1 MEVPRSR
8 TYMEVAAV
16 EPEFPMTDGMKRQT
30 IIDAL
35 LTLLA
40 SEPLDRIGL
49 DDVAK
54 AAGVS
59 LADLR
64 GEFPSIVAI
73 LSAHMKDVDRK
84 VLAADASDMDEEPAR
99 ERLFDVLMRR
109 LDAHAGHKAA
119 IRSLMRSTLC
129 NPPLALVMNGLAA
142 RSMSWMMTAAGI
154 SAAGPK
160 GALRAQAL
168 ALMYVRVLSVWANDE
183 DPGLARTMAAL
194 DRELARAERWSGM
207 LDTLLAIPE
216 RLQAGRWRARRR
228 RDPNPDDDIV
238 AA

>member
-1 MEVPRSR
+1 
-8 TYMEVAAV
+8 
-16 EPEFPMTDGMKRQT
+16 MTDATNRT
-30 IIDAL
+30 RIIDAL
-35 LTLLA
+35 LSLLA
-40 SEPLDRIGL
+40 TEPLERIGL
-49 DDVAK
+49 DDIAK
-54 AAGVS
+54 AAGIS

-64 GEFPSIVAI
+64 GEFSSVTAI
-73 LSAHMKDVDRK
+73 LAAHMKDIDRK
-84 VLAADASDMDEEPAR
+84 VLSADTADMSEEPAR

-142 RSMSWMMTAAGI
+142 QSMSWMMTAAGI

-168 ALMYVRVLSVWANDE
+168 TLMYVRVLSVWANDE

-194 DRELARAERWSGM
+194 DRELARAERWSGF
-207 LDTLLAIPE
+207 LDTMLAIPE
-216 RLQAGRWRARRR
+216 RLQAGRWRATRR
-228 RDPNPDDDIV
+228 RDPEPNDEGV

>member
-1 MEVPRSR
+1 
-8 TYMEVAAV
+8 
-16 EPEFPMTDGMKRQT
+16 MTDATNRT
-30 IIDAL
+30 RIIDAL
-35 LTLLA
+35 LTLLGT
-40 SEPLDRIGL
+40 EPLERIGL
-49 DDVAK
+49 DDIAK
-54 AAGVS
+54 AAGIS

-64 GEFPSIVAI
+64 GEFSSVTAI
-73 LSAHMKDVDRK
+73 LAAHMKDVDRK
-84 VLAADASDMDEEPAR
+84 VLSADTADMTEEPAR

-109 LDAHAGHKAA
+109 LDAHAGHKSA

-168 ALMYVRVLSVWANDE
+168 TLMYVRVLSVWANDE

-207 LDTLLAIPE
+207 LDTMFAIPE
-216 RLQAGRWRARRR
+216 RLRAGRWRATRR
-228 RDPNPDDDIV
+228 RDPEPDDEGV

>member
-1 MEVPRSR
+1 
-8 TYMEVAAV
+8 
-16 EPEFPMTDGMKRQT
+16 MTDASTTEAGDRAR

-40 SEPLDRIGL
+40 STPFERIRL

-54 AAGVS
+54 TAGVS

-64 GEFPSIVAI
+64 GAFPSVVAI
-73 LSAHMKDVDRK
+73 LAAHMKDVDRK
-84 VLAADASDMDEEPAR
+84 VLAADTSDMGEEPAR

-109 LDAHAGHKAA
+109 LDAHAPHRAA
-119 IRSLMRSTLC
+119 IRSLLRSARYD
-129 NPPLALVMNGLAA
+129 PPLALVMNGLAA

-154 SAAGPK
+154 SSAGPK

-168 ALMYVRVLSVWANDE
+168 TLLYARVLSVWANDE

-207 LDTLLAIPE
+207 LDAMLAIPE
-216 RLQAGRWRARRR
+216 RLQAGRRRARRR
-228 RDPNPDDDIV
+228 RDPDSDDDIV

>member
-1 MEVPRSR
+1 
-8 TYMEVAAV
+8 
-16 EPEFPMTDGMKRQT
+16 MTDATNRT
-30 IIDAL
+30 RIIDAL
-35 LTLLA
+35 LSLLA
-40 SEPLDRIGL
+40 TEPLERIGL
-49 DDVAK
+49 DDIAK
-54 AAGVS
+54 AAGMS

-64 GEFPSIVAI
+64 GEFPSVTAI
-73 LSAHMKDVDRK
+73 LAAHMKDVDRK
-84 VLAADASDMDEEPAR
+84 VLSADTGDMSEEPVR

-142 RSMSWMMTAAGI
+142 QSMSWMMTAAGI

-168 ALMYVRVLSVWANDE
+168 TLMYVRVLSVWANDD

-194 DRELARAERWSGM
+194 DRELARAERWSGF
-207 LDTLLAIPE
+207 LDTMLAIPE
-216 RLQAGRWRARRR
+216 RLQAGRWRATRRR
-228 RDPNPDDDIV
+228 NPEPDDEGV

>member
-1 MEVPRSR
+1 MKQ
-8 TYMEVAAV
+8 
-16 EPEFPMTDGMKRQT
+16 EPAMTDAPNRT
-30 IIDAL
+30 RAIDAL
-35 LTLLA
+35 MTLLA
-40 SEPLDRIGL
+40 TQPLERIGL
-49 DDVAK
+49 DDIAK
-54 AAGVS
+54 AAGIS

-64 GEFPSIVAI
+64 GEFSSSAAI
-73 LSAHMKDVDRK
+73 LAAHMKDIDRM
-84 VLAADASDMDEEPAR
+84 VLVADASDMGEEPAR

-119 IRSLMRSTLC
+119 IRSLMRSTVC
-129 NPPLALVMNGLAA
+129 NPPLALLMNGLAA

-168 ALMYVRVLSVWANDE
+168 TLMYVRVLSVWSKDE

-194 DRELARAERWSGM
+194 DRELARGERWSGF
-207 LDTLLAIPE
+207 LDTILAIPE
-216 RLQAGRWRARRR
+216 RIQAGRWRARRR
-228 RDPNPDDDIV
+228 RDPNPDDEIV

>member
-1 MEVPRSR
+1 MEVPPSG
-8 TYMEVAAV
+8 TYIAADQQR
-16 EPEFPMTDGMKRQT
+16 EPAMTDGTNRTK
-30 IIDAL
+30 IVEAL

-40 SEPLDRIGL
+40 SEPLERIGL
-49 DDVAK
+49 GDIAK

-64 GEFPSIVAI
+64 AEFSSVVAI
-73 LSAHMKDVDRK
+73 LAAHMKDIDRQ
-84 VLAADASDMDEEPAR
+84 VLSGDTSDMNEESAR

-109 LDAHAGHKAA
+109 LDAHAPHKAA
-119 IRSLMRSTLC
+119 IRSLMQSTLR
-129 NPPLALVMNGLAA
+129 NPPLALVMNAFAA
-142 RSMSWMMTAAGI
+142 RSMGWMMTAAGI

-168 ALMYVRVLSVWANDE
+168 TLLYVRVLSVWSRDD

-194 DRELARAERWSGM
+194 DRELARAERWSGF
-207 LDTLLAIPE
+207 LDTMLAIPE
-216 RLQAGRWRARRR
+216 RLQSGRWRARRK
-228 RDPNPDDDIV
+228 RDPKPDDEIV

>member
-1 MEVPRSR
+1 
-8 TYMEVAAV
+8 
-16 EPEFPMTDGMKRQT
+16 MTDATTTDASKRAR

-40 SEPLDRIGL
+40 SEPLERIGL
-49 DDVAK
+49 DQIAK
-54 AAGVS
+54 AADLS

-64 GEFPSIVAI
+64 DEFPSAVAI
-73 LSAHMKDVDRK
+73 LAAHMKDIDRK
-84 VLAADASDMDEEPAR
+84 VLAADATDMGEEPAR

-109 LDAHAGHKAA
+109 LDAHAPHKAA

-142 RSMSWMMTAAGI
+142 RSMGWMMTAAGI

-168 ALMYVRVLSVWANDE
+168 TLLYVRVLSVWANDE

-194 DRELARAERWSGM
+194 DRELARGERLSGM

-216 RLQAGRWRARRR
+216 RLQAGRWRAKRR
-228 RDPNPDDDIV
+228 RDPNPDDEIV

>member
-1 MEVPRSR
+1 
-8 TYMEVAAV
+8 
-16 EPEFPMTDGMKRQT
+16 MTDSTHRKA

-35 LTLLA
+35 LSLL
-40 SEPLDRIGL
+40 ETGPLERIGL
-49 DDVAK
+49 NDIAK
-54 AAGVS
+54 AAGIS

-64 GEFPSIVAI
+64 GEFSSVVAI
-73 LSAHMKDVDRK
+73 LAAHMKDIDRT
-84 VLAADASDMDEEPAR
+84 VLSADTSDMGDEPAR

-109 LDAHAGHKAA
+109 LDAHAGHKLA
-119 IRSLMRSTLC
+119 IRSLIRSTLC

-168 ALMYVRVLSVWANDE
+168 TLMYVRVLSVWANDE

-194 DRELARAERWSGM
+194 DRELARAERWSGF
-207 LDTLLAIPE
+207 LDTMLAIPE

-228 RDPNPDDDIV
+228 RDPDSDDGIE

>member
-1 MEVPRSR
+1 
-8 TYMEVAAV
+8 
-16 EPEFPMTDGMKRQT
+16 MTDATTTYASKRAR

-40 SEPLDRIGL
+40 SEPLERIGL
-49 DDVAK
+49 DDIAK

-64 GEFPSIVAI
+64 DEFPSAVAI
-73 LSAHMKDVDRK
+73 LAAHMKDIDRK
-84 VLAADASDMDEEPAR
+84 VLAADATDMGEEPAR

-109 LDAHAGHKAA
+109 LDAHAPHKAA

-142 RSMSWMMTAAGI
+142 RSMGWMMTAAGI

-168 ALMYVRVLSVWANDE
+168 TLLYVRVLSVWANDE

-194 DRELARAERWSGM
+194 DRELARGERLSGM

-216 RLQAGRWRARRR
+216 RLQAGRWRAKRR
-228 RDPNPDDDIV
+228 RDPNPDDEIV

>member
-8 TYMEVAAV
+8 TYIGIAAV
-16 EPEFPMTDGMKRQT
+16 EPEFPMTDGVKRTT

-35 LTLLA
+35 LNLLA
-40 SEPLDRIGL
+40 SDPLERIGL
-49 DDVAK
+49 DDIAK
-54 AAGVS
+54 AAGIS

-64 GEFPSIVAI
+64 GEFSSVVAI
-73 LSAHMKDVDRK
+73 LAAHMKDIDRT
-84 VLAADASDMDEEPAR
+84 VLAADVVDMGEEPAR

-109 LDAHAGHKAA
+109 LDSHAAHKAA
-119 IRSLMRSTLC
+119 IRSLIRSTLC

-154 SAAGPK
+154 SASGPK
-160 GALRAQAL
+160 GMLRAQAL
-168 ALMYVRVLSVWANDE
+168 TLMYVRVLSVWANDE

-207 LDTLLAIPE
+207 LDTMLAIPE

-228 RDPNPDDDIV
+228 RDPNPDDDII

>member
-1 MEVPRSR
+1 M
-8 TYMEVAAV
+8 ANGA
-16 EPEFPMTDGMKRQT
+16 DRQT

-40 SEPLDRIGL
+40 EKPLERIGL
-49 DDVAK
+49 DDIAR
-54 AAGVS
+54 AAGIS
-59 LADLR
+59 LAELR
-64 GEFPSIVAI
+64 GEFSSVVAI
-73 LSAHMKDVDRK
+73 LAAHMKEIDRK
-84 VLAADASDMDEEPAR
+84 VLSADTADMGEEPPR

-168 ALMYVRVLSVWANDE
+168 TLMYVRVLSVWVEDE
-183 DPGLARTMAAL
+183 DPGLARTMSAL

-207 LDTLLAIPE
+207 LDTMLAIPE
-216 RLQAGRWRARRR
+216 RLRAGRWRARRR
-228 RDPNPDDDIV
+228 RDPNPDDEIV

>member
-1 MEVPRSR
+1 
-8 TYMEVAAV
+8 
-16 EPEFPMTDGMKRQT
+16 MTDASTTEAGDRAR

-40 SEPLDRIGL
+40 STPFERIRL

-54 AAGVS
+54 TAGVS

-64 GEFPSIVAI
+64 GAFPSVVAI
-73 LSAHMKDVDRK
+73 LAAHMKDVDRK
-84 VLAADASDMDEEPAR
+84 VLAADTSDMGEEPAR
-99 ERLFDVLMRR
+99 ERMFDVLMRR
-109 LDAHAGHKAA
+109 LDAHAPHRAA
-119 IRSLMRSTLC
+119 IRSLLRSARYD
-129 NPPLALVMNGLAA
+129 PPLALVMNGLAA

-154 SAAGPK
+154 SSAGPK

-168 ALMYVRVLSVWANDE
+168 TLLYARVLSVWANDE

-207 LDTLLAIPE
+207 LDAMLAIPE
-216 RLQAGRWRARRR
+216 RLQAGRRRARRR
-228 RDPNPDDDIV
+228 RDPDPDDDIV

>member
-1 MEVPRSR
+1 
-8 TYMEVAAV
+8 
-16 EPEFPMTDGMKRQT
+16 MTDGAKRQT

-35 LTLLA
+35 LGLLA
-40 SEPLDRIGL
+40 DQPLERIGL
-49 DDVAK
+49 EDIART
-54 AAGVS
+54 AGVS

-64 GEFPSIVAI
+64 GEFSSVVAI
-73 LSAHMKDVDRK
+73 LAAHMKDIDRK
-84 VLAADASDMDEEPAR
+84 VLSVDAADMGEEPAR

-119 IRSLMRSTLC
+119 IRSLMRSTIC
-129 NPPLALVMNGLAA
+129 NPPLALAMNGLAA
-142 RSMSWMMTAAGI
+142 RSMGWMMTAAGI

-194 DRELARAERWSGM
+194 DRELARAERWSGF
-207 LDTLLAIPE
+207 LDTMLAIPE

>member
-1 MEVPRSR
+1 
-8 TYMEVAAV
+8 
-16 EPEFPMTDGMKRQT
+16 MTDGMKRQT

-40 SEPLDRIGL
+40 DRPVERIDL
-49 DDVAK
+49 SDIAK

-64 GEFPSIVAI
+64 GEFSSVVAI
-73 LSAHMKDVDRK
+73 LAAHMKDIDRK
-84 VLAADASDMDEEPAR
+84 VLSADASDMGEEPAR

-109 LDAHAGHKAA
+109 LDAHAAHKDA
-119 IRSLMRSTLC
+119 IRSLMRSTWT

-142 RSMSWMMTAAGI
+142 RSMGWMMSAAGI

-168 ALMYVRVLSVWANDE
+168 TLMYVRVLSVWANDE

-194 DRELARAERWSGM
+194 DRELARGERWSGM
-207 LDTLLAIPE
+207 LDTMLAIPE
-216 RLQAGRWRARRR
+216 RLQSGRWRAKRR
-228 RDPNPDDDIV
+228 RDPNPDDEIV

>member
-1 MEVPRSR
+1 
-8 TYMEVAAV
+8 
-16 EPEFPMTDGMKRQT
+16 MTDATMTDASKRAR

-40 SEPLDRIGL
+40 SEPLERIGL
-49 DDVAK
+49 DQIAK
-54 AAGVS
+54 AADLS

-64 GEFPSIVAI
+64 DEFPSAVAI
-73 LSAHMKDVDRK
+73 LAAHMKDIDRK
-84 VLAADASDMDEEPAR
+84 VLAADATDMGEEPAR

-109 LDAHAGHKAA
+109 LDAHAPHRAA

-129 NPPLALVMNGLAA
+129 DPPLALVMNGLAA
-142 RSMSWMMTAAGI
+142 RSMGWMMTAAGI

-168 ALMYVRVLSVWANDE
+168 TLLYVRVLSVWANDE

-194 DRELARAERWSGM
+194 DRELARGERLSGM

-216 RLQAGRWRARRR
+216 RLQAGRWRAKRR
-228 RDPNPDDDIV
+228 RDPNPDDEIV

>member
-1 MEVPRSR
+1 
-8 TYMEVAAV
+8 
-16 EPEFPMTDGMKRQT
+16 MTDPTNRTK

-35 LTLLA
+35 LSLL
-40 SEPLDRIGL
+40 STEPLERIGL
-49 DDVAK
+49 DDIAK
-54 AAGVS
+54 AAGIS

-64 GEFPSIVAI
+64 GEFSSVTAI
-73 LSAHMKDVDRK
+73 LAAHMKDVDCK
-84 VLAADASDMDEEPAR
+84 VLSADTADMAGEPAR

-154 SAAGPK
+154 SASGPK

-168 ALMYVRVLSVWANDE
+168 TLMYVRVLSVWANDD
-183 DPGLARTMAAL
+183 DPGLARTMAVL
-194 DRELARAERWSGM
+194 DRELARAERWSGF
-207 LDTLLAIPE
+207 LDTMLAIPE
-216 RLQAGRWRARRR
+216 RLQAGRWRARCR
-228 RDPNPDDDIV
+228 RDPEPDDAGV

>member
-1 MEVPRSR
+1 MTESTIR
-8 TYMEVAAV
+8 T
-16 EPEFPMTDGMKRQT
+16 K

-40 SEPLDRIGL
+40 TEPLERIGL
-49 DDVAK
+49 DDIAK
-54 AAGVS
+54 AAGIS
-59 LADLR
+59 LADMR
-64 GEFPSIVAI
+64 GEFSSVVAV
-73 LSAHMKDVDRK
+73 LAAHMKDIDRK
-84 VLAADASDMDEEPAR
+84 VLSGDISDMGEEPAR

-119 IRSLMRSTLC
+119 IRSLMRSTMC

-160 GALRAQAL
+160 GVLRAQAL
-168 ALMYVRVLSVWANDE
+168 TLMYVRVLSTWANDE
-183 DPGLARTMAAL
+183 DTGLARTMAAL
-194 DRELARAERWSGM
+194 DRELARAERWSGI
-207 LDTLLAIPE
+207 LDTMLAIPE

>member
-1 MEVPRSR
+1 
-8 TYMEVAAV
+8 
-16 EPEFPMTDGMKRQT
+16 MTDSTHRKA

-35 LTLLA
+35 LSLL
-40 SEPLDRIGL
+40 ETGPLERIGL
-49 DDVAK
+49 NDIAK
-54 AAGVS
+54 AAGIS

-64 GEFPSIVAI
+64 GEFSSVVAI
-73 LSAHMKDVDRK
+73 LAAHMKDIDRT
-84 VLAADASDMDEEPAR
+84 VLSADTSDMGDEPAR

-109 LDAHAGHKAA
+109 LDAHAGHKVA
-119 IRSLMRSTLC
+119 IRSLIRSTLC

-168 ALMYVRVLSVWANDE
+168 TLMYVRVLSVWANDE

-194 DRELARAERWSGM
+194 DRELARAERWSGF
-207 LDTLLAIPE
+207 LDTMLAIPE

-228 RDPNPDDDIV
+228 RDPDSDDGIE

>member
-1 MEVPRSR
+1 
-8 TYMEVAAV
+8 
-16 EPEFPMTDGMKRQT
+16 MTDPTNRTK

-35 LTLLA
+35 LSLLA
-40 SEPLDRIGL
+40 TEPLERIGL
-49 DDVAK
+49 DDIAK
-54 AAGVS
+54 AAGIS

-64 GEFPSIVAI
+64 GEFSSVTAI
-73 LSAHMKDVDRK
+73 LAAHMKDVDCK
-84 VLAADASDMDEEPAR
+84 VLSADTADMAGEPAR

-154 SAAGPK
+154 SASGPK

-168 ALMYVRVLSVWANDE
+168 TLMYVRVLSVWANDD

-194 DRELARAERWSGM
+194 DRELARAERWSGF
-207 LDTLLAIPE
+207 LDTMLAIPE

-228 RDPNPDDDIV
+228 RDPEPDDAGV

>member
-1 MEVPRSR
+1 
-8 TYMEVAAV
+8 
-16 EPEFPMTDGMKRQT
+16 
-30 IIDAL
+30 
-35 LTLLA
+35 
-40 SEPLDRIGL
+40 
-49 DDVAK
+49 
-54 AAGVS
+54 
-59 LADLR
+59 
-64 GEFPSIVAI
+64 
-73 LSAHMKDVDRK
+73 MKDVDRR
-84 VLAADASDMDEEPAR
+84 VLSADVSDMGEEPAR

-119 IRSLMRSTLC
+119 IRSLMRSTAC

-168 ALMYVRVLSVWANDE
+168 TLIYVRVLSVWARDD

-194 DRELARAERWSGM
+194 DRELARAERWSGF
-207 LDTLLAIPE
+207 LDTMLAIPE

-228 RDPNPDDDIV
+228 RTPDPDDEGV

>member
-1 MEVPRSR
+1 
-8 TYMEVAAV
+8 
-16 EPEFPMTDGMKRQT
+16 MTDATNRT
-30 IIDAL
+30 RIADAL
-35 LTLLA
+35 MTLLA
-40 SEPLDRIGL
+40 TQPLERIGL
-49 DDVAK
+49 DDIAK

-64 GEFPSIVAI
+64 GEFSSVVDI
-73 LSAHMKDVDRK
+73 LATHMKDIDRA
-84 VLAADASDMDEEPAR
+84 VLAADASDMGEEPAR

-119 IRSLMRSTLC
+119 IRSLMRSTVC

-168 ALMYVRVLSVWANDE
+168 TLMYVRVLSVWSNDE

-194 DRELARAERWSGM
+194 DRELARGERWSGF
-207 LDTLLAIPE
+207 LDTILSLPE
-216 RLQAGRWRARRR
+216 RLQAGRWRAKRR
-228 RDPNPDDDIV
+228 RDPNPDDETVV
-238 AA
+238 A

>member
-1 MEVPRSR
+1 
-8 TYMEVAAV
+8 
-16 EPEFPMTDGMKRQT
+16 MTDGTNRQT

-40 SEPLDRIGL
+40 DRPIERIGL
-49 DDVAK
+49 DDIAK
-54 AAGVS
+54 TAGVS

-64 GEFPSIVAI
+64 GEFSSVVAI
-73 LSAHMKDVDRK
+73 MAAHMKDVDRK
-84 VLAADASDMDEEPAR
+84 VLAADTSDMGEEPAR

-129 NPPLALVMNGLAA
+129 NPPLAVVLNGLAA
-142 RSMSWMMTAAGI
+142 RSMGWMMTAAGI

-168 ALMYVRVLSVWANDE
+168 TLLYVRVLSVWANDE

-194 DRELARAERWSGM
+194 DRELARAERWSGV
-207 LDTLLAIPE
+207 LDTMLAIPE
-216 RLQAGRWRARRR
+216 RLQSGRWRARRR
-228 RDPNPDDDIV
+228 RDPNPDDDTV

>member
-1 MEVPRSR
+1 
-8 TYMEVAAV
+8 
-16 EPEFPMTDGMKRQT
+16 MTDTSNRT
-30 IIDAL
+30 RIIDAL
-35 LTLLA
+35 LSLLA
-40 SEPLDRIGL
+40 IEPLERIGL
-49 DDVAK
+49 DDIAK
-54 AAGVS
+54 AAGIS

-64 GEFPSIVAI
+64 GEFSSVTAI
-73 LSAHMKDVDRK
+73 LAAHMKDIDRT
-84 VLAADASDMDEEPAR
+84 VLSADAADMTEEPAR

-168 ALMYVRVLSVWANDE
+168 TLMYVRVLSVWANDE

-194 DRELARAERWSGM
+194 DRELARAERWSGF
-207 LDTLLAIPE
+207 LDTMLAIPE
-216 RLQAGRWRARRR
+216 RLQAGRWRATRR
-228 RDPNPDDDIV
+228 RDPEPDDAGV